1 MVEEGMGRDQWP
13 PPPNGPVWRR
23 HINIY
28 INLSYGTYMSSKYY
42 TIAKNVNIDYT
53 FGELGVAFSNWLL
66 NTAPQK
72 SDFPTQSLT
81 SRGRRQAWSC
91 RGSLVTPHLT
101 ERHASPLWAE
111 PREQGD
117 GLIAHRQGRAGRGSR
132 QWTSRRSS
140 QGPPACVSGV
150 PLTSRPFS
158 VDFMYFPQQ
167 VSRCLGQEKG
177 PVKAGWINGAFRE
190 PFSLIL
196 FCHLQCS
203 VKFIQWILTFRYY
216 IF

>member
-1 MVEEGMGRDQWP
+1 MGYQLLFSYLSMVEEGMGRDQWP

-101 ERHASPLWAE
+101 ERHTSPLWAE

-132 QWTSRRSS
+132 QWTSPRLGARR
-140 QGPPACVSGV
+140 GLLPASRVCHSLHALSVSILCISRSKYRGV
-150 PLTSRPFS
+150 WDKKRA
-158 VDFMYFPQQ
+158 Q
-167 VSRCLGQEKG
+167 
-177 PVKAGWINGAFRE
+177 
-190 PFSLIL
+190 
-196 FCHLQCS
+196 
-203 VKFIQWILTFRYY
+203 
-216 IF
+216 